1 MMSVDWERIKSQRT
15 ILKVVLPVI
24 SNDKVEFVIIVEIRV
39 CRPDGDS
46 LVGHLTS
53 QAQDLLFDDYS
64 DMELLCS
71 DVYIAVADSCCLNAY
86 FARVAC
92 RSRSTSGCPPGSQD
106 SPRTSTRFTF

>member
-46 LVGHLTS
+46 LVGHLTR
-53 QAQDLLFDDYS
+53 QDLLFDDYS

-71 DVYIAVADSCCLNAY
+71 DVYITYS
-86 FARVAC
+86 
-92 RSRSTSGCPPGSQD
+92 
-106 SPRTSTRFTF
+106 

>member
-15 ILKVVLPVI
+15 ILKAVLPVI

-71 DVYIAVADSCCLNAY
+71 DVYIAHS
-86 FARVAC
+86 
-92 RSRSTSGCPPGSQD
+92 
-106 SPRTSTRFTF
+106 